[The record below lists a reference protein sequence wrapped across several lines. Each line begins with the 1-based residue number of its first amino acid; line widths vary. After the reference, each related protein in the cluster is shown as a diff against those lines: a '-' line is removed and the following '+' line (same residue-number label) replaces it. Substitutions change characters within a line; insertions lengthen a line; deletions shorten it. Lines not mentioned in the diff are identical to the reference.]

1 MTYVNLAVHYPW
13 SNGCC
18 GYIEGV
24 KMKIPILVCA
34 YFLVTGCSS
43 IVMPD
48 EHYEAFSSFAA
59 GMQKCYE
66 NGSLDQ
72 NLYEQ
77 SKASL
82 VYSTSTWIYDSD
94 KLVEMYNQKYLNYS
108 AYQYKCS
115 QVKTDAYE
123 LIAIAK
129 NGNANSQAM
138 ADSNRSMQQTN
149 NALMQQIN
157 AQSNQN
163 NALLNQQRTFGSD
176 TGYVPEQFYNPSA
189 CFGPVVNG
197 VCQGTINPSSRS
209 KTCHGKIINGQCI
222 GAVTDGG

>member
-1 MTYVNLAVHYPW
+1 MK
-13 SNGCC
+13 NG
-18 GYIEGV
+18 
-24 KMKIPILVCA
+24 ILVFTCCLM
-34 YFLVTGCSS
+34 FGCSA

-66 NGSLDQ
+66 NGSLDR

-94 KLVEMYNQKYLNYS
+94 KLMEMYNQKYLNYS
-108 AYQYKCS
+108 AYQYSCS
-115 QVKTDAYE
+115 QVKSDAYQ

-138 ADSNRSMQQTN
+138 ADSNRAMQQTN

-163 NALLNQQRTFGSD
+163 NALLNQQGTFGAG
-176 TGYVPEQFYNPSA
+176 TGYTPQQFNTPDA
-189 CFGPVVNG
+189 CLGPVVNG
-197 VCQGTINPSSRS
+197 VCQGTTNPSARS
-209 KTCHGKIINGQCI
+209 KTCHGQIINGQCI